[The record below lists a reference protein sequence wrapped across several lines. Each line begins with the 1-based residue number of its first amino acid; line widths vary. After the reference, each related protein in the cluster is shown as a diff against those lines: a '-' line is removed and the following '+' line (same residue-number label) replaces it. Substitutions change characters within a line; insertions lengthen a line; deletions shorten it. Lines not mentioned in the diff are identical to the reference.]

1 MAKRVTVLGAGRVGR
16 AMALDLAKDG
26 EFEVRVADASAAAL
40 GSLAGAAHV
49 ETMKADLADAREV
62 RRALADADYAIG
74 AVPGFMGYRTLETII
89 QAGVDVV
96 DITFFEQDALRLDAL
111 AKEKGVC
118 AIVDAGV
125 APGLTNV
132 LAGHHAAT
140 WDRLDRFVC
149 GVGGL
154 PVVRTLPW
162 EYKAAFSPVDVLE
175 IYTRPARVIEGG
187 KVVAKP
193 ALAELAPYEF
203 PGVGT
208 VDAFVTDGLRT
219 LLTTIPCREMREL
232 TLRYPGHAEK
242 MRTLRDA
249 GFLSAE
255 PIEIAGVAG
264 RADRAHRPPALP
276 ALADRPGRGGP
287 DALLLRGG
295 RREGRRSPSRR
306 AGSMLDRY
314 DRVNGVSSMAR
325 TTGYTATAALRLLA
339 AGTFRPTGIV
349 PPECD
354 RPRREGLRLPA
365 RPARP
370 PRNPAGTGRLIRR
383 PLRLWVALKGD
394 SDALAPCAAALRKF
408 ARRRESCARAGCG
421 WCGCRRRARGR
432 GPGPRRCG

>member
-1 MAKRVTVLGAGRVGR
+1 MAKHVTVLGAGRVGR

-49 ETMKADLADAREV
+49 EAMKADLADPREV

-96 DITFFEQDALRLDAL
+96 DITFFEQDALGLDAL

-219 LLTTIPCREMREL
+219 LLTTVPCREMKEL

-255 PIEIAGVAG
+255 PIEVAGVRVAPIEVTG
-264 RADRAHRPPALP
+264 HLLFPLWQTGPGAEDLTLFFCEADGEKDGQPVSARWR
-276 ALADRPGRGGP
+276 
-287 DALLLRGG
+287 
-295 RREGRRSPSRR
+295 
-306 AGSMLDRY
+306 MLDRY
-314 DRVNGVSSMAR
+314 DLVNGVSSMAR

-339 AGTFRPTGIV
+339 AGTLSATGIV
-349 PPECD
+349 PPEVI
-354 RPRREGLRLPA
+354 
-365 RPARP
+365 
-370 PRNPAGTGRLIRR
+370 GR
-383 PLRLWVALKGD
+383 
-394 SDALAPCAAALRKF
+394 DAKACAELFAHLAK
-408 ARRRESCARAGCG
+408 
-421 WCGCRRRARGR
+421 RGVKLEQV
-432 GPGPRRCG
+432 

>member
-1 MAKRVTVLGAGRVGR
+1 MAKHVTVLGAGRVGR

-96 DITFFEQDALRLDAL
+96 DITFFEQDALGLDAL

-219 LLTTIPCREMREL
+219 LLTTVPCREMKEL

-255 PIEIAGVAG
+255 PIEVAGVRVAPIEVTG
-264 RADRAHRPPALP
+264 HLLFPLWQTGPGAEDLTLFFCEADGEKDGAARLR
-276 ALADRPGRGGP
+276 ALADARPLRP
-287 DALLLRGG
+287 RERRLLDGADDRLHRHG
-295 RREGRRSPSRR
+295 RRCVCSPRGRSADRHR
-306 AGSMLDRY
+306 A
-314 DRVNGVSSMAR
+314 AR
-325 TTGYTATAALRLLA
+325 G
-339 AGTFRPTGIV
+339 
-349 PPECD
+349 D
-354 RPRREGLRLPA
+354 RPRREGLRELFAPPGEA
-365 RPARP
+365 RRQARNGLSP
-370 PRNPAGTGRLIRR
+370 PGRPGPPVRR
-383 PLRLWVALKGD
+383 PGEVG
-394 SDALAPCAAALRKF
+394 
-408 ARRRESCARAGCG
+408 
-421 WCGCRRRARGR
+421 
-432 GPGPRRCG
+432 